1 MTDLIPVIRGK
12 MGGRDYYV
20 GTMTFQDVSAKIQF
34 FEELK
39 ESSDVDKLLQR
50 EIQRRSE
57 EMTTYLLQ
65 QPERFYGALI
75 IAAWGGN
82 PNYIKV
88 RMEDHPL
95 LNDDFEYGILKFDNK
110 VSYFAL
116 DGQHRLKSIKDAIGQ
131 DASLRAEEVSV
142 VFVTHE
148 RTEEG
153 NVTTRRLF
161 HTLNRYAKP
170 TTTGENVA
178 IDEDNVVSIATRML
192 LKSGMRILDPKL
204 IELRRKNLTKTQTD
218 KFTSLAALYDFNY
231 SVLDAVYPFTKNYL
245 RFRPDAADV
254 ENVYNAISSLWTEL
268 RARVEAMGEVETE
281 RTSPGEV
288 REPSGK
294 PEEGNL
300 LFRPLGL
307 RIYGNVIA
315 AALEELEVVPIELG
329 GELDPSVW
337 TETLDLIDPLP
348 LVMGKLPWNGT
359 ILRGGRIETG
369 ARVIAQQ
376 LARHMLDIGAVD
388 EGKLRDTYRE
398 HANSPRAKLPAKL
411 R

>member
-20 GTMTFQDVSAKIQF
+20 GTMTFQDVAAKIQF

-57 EMTTYLLQ
+57 EMTTYLLE

-75 IAAWGGN
+75 VAAWGGN

-116 DGQHRLKSIKDAIGQ
+116 DGQHRLKSIKDAIEQ
-131 DASLRAEEVSV
+131 NAALRTEEVSV

-204 IELRRKNLTKTQTD
+204 IELRRKNLTKTQVD

-231 SVLDAVYPFTKNYL
+231 AILDSVYPFTKNYL

-254 ENVYNAISSLWTEL
+254 ENVYNALSSLWTEL
-268 RARVEAMGEVETE
+268 RARVEVIGEVETE
-281 RTSPGEV
+281 RTHPGEA
-288 REPSGK
+288 REPGGK

-307 RIYGNVIA
+307 RIYGNLIA
-315 AALEELEVVPIELG
+315 AALEELEAVPIELG
-329 GELDPSVW
+329 GELDPVVW
-337 TETLDLIDPLP
+337 KDTLDLIGPLS
-348 LVMGKLPWNGT
+348 LVMGKPPWIGT
-359 ILRGGRIETG
+359 ILRSGRIETS

-388 EGKLRDTYRE
+388 EAKLRDTYRE
-398 HANSPRAKLPAKL
+398 HVNNPRAKLPAKL